1 MSSLEESKLQINI
14 KPAPCF
20 YFGNNKTLK
29 YRTFKLKLPPMKRI
43 AGIISLLVVLGCIYY
58 SFYSLMPQ
66 KGTPASIA
74 ETEFSTE
81 RALVPLKEITKA
93 PHFHGSDEHTR
104 VRAYI
109 ISELNALGLE
119 TRVQD
124 EFNLNQW
131 RRALVKPKN
140 IVGVLKGSGEGKSLV
155 LLSHYDS
162 AKVPSFGASD
172 AGSGVVTIL
181 ESLRAYKASGKTPK
195 NDIIVLFTD
204 AEENG
209 LDGAQTF
216 VESSELVDNIGLVLN
231 FEARGSGGPSNMILE
246 TNGGNANLVKAFI
259 DANPEYPV
267 ASSLMY
273 SIYKML
279 PNDTDSTV
287 FREDGDIDSFFFAFI
302 DDHFDYHTE
311 SDNYENLDR
320 ETLQHQG
327 SYLLPLLHHFTEVDL
342 SGLKAE
348 EDYVYVNAPLV
359 KMISYPFSWVIPML
373 IIAVVIFIILL
384 LLGIKKGR
392 LKTKEIFRGFG
403 AFLVSLVISGV
414 VGYFGWT
421 ILKAVYPQYND
432 IQHGFTYNGHWYIAF
447 FVLLSLAICF
457 KVYKKYKTKHHV
469 VSYYV
474 APLVFWLIINVA
486 VAVIL
491 KGAAYWI
498 IPVFFGLLS
507 FYVLIRQ
514 EKPSLLLLTLLSVP
528 ALFFFSPLIQFFP
541 VGLGLKMLVLT
552 SVFTVLTF
560 GLLVPVVGFYRWKN
574 FIAMFTFVMAIGCF
588 IIAHAKSDYT
598 EDRKKPNSL
607 LYYQDQDKNE
617 NYWLTYD
624 TNLDE
629 WTKGYLGDTP
639 EKASKY
645 IESAAG
651 SKYNGGFSYANKAPA
666 KEIAAATIRLDADS
680 IALDHRTT
688 TVTIVPQRNTHEL
701 FVYLDKAFN
710 FETLEING
718 QQVSQDTAISGFT
731 DRISNRLLRYFVAD
745 TDSLELK
752 YSTRTTE
759 MPRFTVM
766 EYSYDLLTHPQF
778 SINKRPDHMM
788 PMPFVNTDAIIT
800 RKTFELDS
808 MVLQKNDSLSSPMIL
823 Q

>member
-1 MSSLEESKLQINI
+1 
-14 KPAPCF
+14 
-20 YFGNNKTLK
+20 
-29 YRTFKLKLPPMKRI
+29 MKRI
-43 AGIISLLVVLGCIYY
+43 AGIISLFFVLGCIYY

-66 KGTPASIA
+66 NGTPATIA

-104 VRAYI
+104 VREYL
-109 ISELNALGLE
+109 ISEMKKLGLE
-119 TRVQD
+119 THVQD

-131 RRALVKPKN
+131 YRALIKPKN

-162 AKVPSFGASD
+162 AKTPSFGASD

-209 LDGAQTF
+209 LFGARTF
-216 VESSELVDNIGLVLN
+216 VASSDLVDNIGLVLN
-231 FEARGSGGPSNMILE
+231 FESRGSGGPSNMILE

-287 FREDGDIDSFFFAFI
+287 FREDGGIESFFFAFI
-302 DDHFDYHTE
+302 DDHFDYHTAN
-311 SDNYENLDR
+311 DTYENLNR

-327 SYLLPLLHHFTEVDL
+327 SYLLPLLHHFAETDL
-342 SGLKAE
+342 GNLKAE

-359 KMISYPFSWVIPML
+359 KMISYPFSWIFPML
-373 IIAVVIFIILL
+373 IMAAIIFIALL
-384 LLGIKKGR
+384 FFGIQKGR
-392 LKTKEIFRGFG
+392 LKAKEIFRGFG
-403 AFLVSLVISGV
+403 AFLASLIICGVI
-414 VGYFGWT
+414 GYFGWIVLT
-421 ILKAVYPQYND
+421 AIYPQYND

-447 FVLLSLAICF
+447 FMLLSVAICF
-457 KVYKKYKTKHHV
+457 KVYKKYKAKHHV
-469 VSYYV
+469 ASYYV
-474 APLVFWLIINVA
+474 APLVFWLLINVT
-486 VAVIL
+486 VAIML

-507 FYVLIRQ
+507 FFVLLRQ
-514 EKPSLLLLTLLSVP
+514 QKPSLLLLTLLGVP

-552 SVFTVLTF
+552 SAFTTLTF
-560 GLLVPVVGFYRWKN
+560 GLLIPVVGFYRWKN
-574 FIAMFTFVMAIGCF
+574 FISLITFVMAIGCF
-588 IIAHAKSDYT
+588 VMAHAKSDYT
-598 EDRKKPNSL
+598 ADRQKPNSL

-624 TNLDE
+624 DNLDE
-629 WTKGYLGDTP
+629 WTKGYLGETP
-639 EKASKY
+639 ERASKY
-645 IESAAG
+645 IEGAAA
-651 SKYNGGFSYANKAPA
+651 SKYNGGFSYAKEAPA
-666 KEIAAATIRLDADS
+666 KEIAAATIRVDADT
-680 IALDHRTT
+680 IAVDYRAS

-718 QQVSQDTAISGFT
+718 RKVSQDTAVSGFT

-745 TDSLELK
+745 NDSLELK
-752 YSTRTTE
+752 YSTRTKE

-766 EYSYDLLTHPQF
+766 EYSFDLLTHPQF
-778 SINKRPDHMM
+778 SVNKRPAHMM

-800 RKTFELDS
+800 KKTFVLDS
-808 MVLQKNDSLSSPMIL
+808 MKVRKRDSIDISINE
-823 Q
+823 

>member
-1 MSSLEESKLQINI
+1 
-14 KPAPCF
+14 
-20 YFGNNKTLK
+20 
-29 YRTFKLKLPPMKRI
+29 MKRI
-43 AGIISLLVVLGCIYY
+43 AGILSLLLVLGCIYY

-66 KGTPASIA
+66 NGTPATLA
-74 ETEFSTE
+74 ETEFSSE

-104 VRAYI
+104 IRAYI
-109 ISELNALGLE
+109 ISELKKLGLE
-119 TRVQD
+119 THVQD

-131 RRALVKPKN
+131 YRALVKPKN

-216 VESSELVDNIGLVLN
+216 VANNELAANIGLVLN

-287 FREDGDIDSFFFAFI
+287 FRENGDIDSFFFAFI
-302 DDHFDYHTE
+302 DDHFDYHTAN
-311 SDNYENLDR
+311 DTYENLDR

-327 SYLLPLLHHFTEVDL
+327 SYLLPLLHHFADADL
-342 SGLKAE
+342 ANLKAE
-348 EDYVYVNAPLV
+348 EDYIYVNTPLL
-359 KMISYPFSWVIPML
+359 KMISYPFAWILPML
-373 IIAVVIFIILL
+373 ILAILL
-384 LLGIKKGR
+384 FIVLLLFGIKKGR
-392 LKTKEIFRGFG
+392 LKAKEIFRGFG
-403 AFLVSLVISGV
+403 AFLMSLVLCGV
-414 VGYFGWT
+414 IGYMGWT
-421 ILKAVYPQYND
+421 ILKLIYPQYND

-447 FVLLSLAICF
+447 FVLLSIAICF
-457 KVYKKYKTKHHV
+457 KVYKRYKAQYHV
-469 VSYYV
+469 ASFYV

-486 VAVIL
+486 VAIIL

-507 FYVLIRQ
+507 FFVLIRQ
-514 EKPSLLLLTLLSVP
+514 ENPSLLLVTLLGVP

-541 VGLGLKMLVLT
+541 VGLGLKMLVA
-552 SVFTVLTF
+552 SCVFVVLTF
-560 GLLVPVVGFYRWKN
+560 GLLLPVFGFYRWKN
-574 FIAMFTFVMAIGCF
+574 FISIVTFVMAIVCF
-588 IIAHAKSDYT
+588 IIAHVKSDYT
-598 EDRKKPNSL
+598 EDRQKPNSL

-624 TNLDE
+624 TNLDS
-629 WTKGYLGDTP
+629 WTKGYLSDSP

-645 IESAAG
+645 IEGAAA
-651 SKYNGGFSYANKAPA
+651 SKYNGGFSYAKVAPA
-666 KEIAAATIRLDADS
+666 KDIAAATIRLEADT
-680 IALDHRTT
+680 IATDYRASM
-688 TVTIVPQRNTHEL
+688 VTIIPQRNTHEL
-701 FVYLDKAFN
+701 FVYLDKDFN

-718 QQVSQDTAISGFT
+718 EKVSKDTAISGFT
-731 DRISNRLLRYFVAD
+731 DRISNRFLRYYVAD
-745 TDSLELK
+745 NDSLMLK
-752 YSTRTTE
+752 YSTKTNE

-766 EYSYDLLTHPQF
+766 EYSYDLLKHPQF
-778 SINKRPDHMM
+778 SINKRPTHMM

-800 RKTFELDS
+800 RKTFVLDS
-808 MVLQKNDSLSSPMIL
+808 LVVRKKDSLSLDDITINE
-823 Q
+823 